1 MSGREVS
8 GFKFGCVHGV
18 GFPDP
23 QNTLRIAMCPEYH
36 ALRYVQKNSR
46 THYYPSENIRPVMIR
61 FFDDNQAALAELNI
75 DGTLAAL
82 LRTSLGCAGLAS
94 RISSAQSDRF
104 AYAAAPRSFAS

>member
-1 MSGREVS
+1 VS
-8 GFKFGCVHGV
+8 KI
-18 GFPDP
+18 P
-23 QNTLRIAMCPEYH
+23 RIAICPEKF
-36 ALRYVQKNSR
+36 A
-46 THYYPSENIRPVMIR
+46 YPLLSLGKYPTVMIR

-75 DGTLAAL
+75 DATLAAL